1 MWFIGCPFGNYL
13 KLNGLISVNGSFTIE
28 PRDGLL
34 LQILKTLRYSFK
46 HGGWINKIGLRN
58 PGIDA
63 AITNWNKNEIYSVA
77 IIKRQDIAKLVEK
90 VPKDMN
96 LEVNVSC
103 PNVDKDSEGLD
114 LSGFV
119 NQERKWCIIKLSPMC
134 DAITLD
140 NYYKQG
146 FRQFHCCNTIPVK
159 EGGLSGKAIMPY
171 SLNLISHIRAHYPD
185 AEIIGGGGI
194 ETIED
199 VEVYREAGANH
210 FSISS
215 VCFTPWKLFNL
226 IRLKID

>member
-96 LEVNVSC
+96 IYTDLTVQVEICNVYIAMLIG
-103 PNVDKDSEGLD
+103 ND
-114 LSGFV
+114 LI
-119 NQERKWCIIKLSPMC
+119 Q
-134 DAITLD
+134 
-140 NYYKQG
+140 
-146 FRQFHCCNTIPVK
+146 
-159 EGGLSGKAIMPY
+159 
-171 SLNLISHIRAHYPD
+171 
-185 AEIIGGGGI
+185 
-194 ETIED
+194 
-199 VEVYREAGANH
+199 
-210 FSISS
+210 
-215 VCFTPWKLFNL
+215 
-226 IRLKID
+226 